1 MYKIGNQIGQE
12 TVHNPASVHPVTSP
26 LTGQV
31 IGEVSYADPAMIDR
45 AVAKAREAQ
54 RQWAQLTYKKRSEV
68 LFAMR
73 QQLQAHEDELA
84 QIITQENGKSLAESR
99 AAVAKAIEL
108 CEFAVSIPAL
118 IAGKTEIVSTGIE
131 VKEMTFP
138 VGVLA
143 CITPFNFPL
152 MVPMW
157 TIPNALVCGNAVIL
171 KPSEATPVT
180 AMKIAEL
187 FAQAGLPDGL
197 LSVVNGEKEVVEAL
211 CDHPDIDALTF
222 VGSTPVA
229 KLVYKRAT
237 SNLKRCLAMGGAKNH
252 ILVTDEV
259 NPEIVA
265 KEITS
270 AAYGMSGQRCMAAS
284 VVLAIVHCGA
294 VIDQLIAISKQMVA
308 GRDCPPLISRKAVE
322 KIGQYLDQTPGTVVV
337 DGRRAMVEGDPNGY
351 YIGPSVILY
360 DTIEAMPEE
369 EVFGP
374 TLEII
379 QVATLE
385 EAIAYQNRSPYGN
398 GASIFTDTGLY
409 AQEASLGLS
418 SGMLGINIG
427 VPVPR
432 DPFSFGGLKGSK
444 FGYGDITGYGSLPL
458 LTTTRKVTTKWNP
471 KDKKD
476 WLS

>member
-45 AVAKAREAQ
+45 AIAKAREAQ

-73 QQLQAHEDELA
+73 QQLQTHEDELA

-143 CITPFNFPL
+143 CVTPFNFPM

-211 CDHPDIDALTF
+211 CDHPGIDALTF

-284 VVLAIVHCGA
+284 VVLAIGHCGA
-294 VIDQLIAISKQMVA
+294 VIDQIIAISKQMVA

-322 KIGQYLDQTPGTVVV
+322 K
-337 DGRRAMVEGDPNGY
+337 
-351 YIGPSVILY
+351 
-360 DTIEAMPEE
+360 
-369 EVFGP
+369 
-374 TLEII
+374 
-379 QVATLE
+379 
-385 EAIAYQNRSPYGN
+385 NR
-398 GASIFTDTGLY
+398 
-409 AQEASLGLS
+409 
-418 SGMLGINIG
+418 
-427 VPVPR
+427 PVPGSDSGDSGCRRPPGDGGRGSERLLYRAER
-432 DPFSFGGLKGSK
+432 DSLRYNGSDARGRSLWTNAGNYSGGDAGRSDRLSKPFAVWQRRFNLYRYRFVRTGSVAGLIQRHA
-444 FGYGDITGYGSLPL
+444 GD
-458 LTTTRKVTTKWNP
+458 
-471 KDKKD
+471 
-476 WLS
+476 

>member
-1 MYKIGNQIGQE
+1 MWKVDNQIGSE
-12 TVHNPASVHPVTSP
+12 TLHNPAAVHPITSP
-26 LTGQV
+26 LNGQV
-31 IGEVSYADPAMIDR
+31 IGEVSYADSAMIGK
-45 AVAKAREAQ
+45 AVAKAQTAQ
-54 RQWAQLTYKKRSEV
+54 KQWAQLTYKKRTEV

-73 QQLQAHEDELA
+73 QQLLDHEAELA
-84 QIITQENGKSLAESR
+84 QIITQENGKSLAESQ
-99 AAVAKAIEL
+99 AALAKAVEL
-108 CEFAVSIPAL
+108 CEFAVSIPAM
-118 IAGKTEIVSTGIE
+118 IAGRTEFVSKGIE

-171 KPSEATPVT
+171 KPSEATPIT

-187 FAQAGLPDGL
+187 FAKAGLPDGL

-237 SNLKRCLAMGGAKNH
+237 ASLKRCLAMGGAKNH
-252 ILVTDEV
+252 ILVTEEV
-259 NPEIVA
+259 DPQIVA

-284 VVLAIVHCGA
+284 VVLAIGHCDA
-294 VIDQLIAISKQMVA
+294 VIDQIIALSKEMVA
-308 GRDCPPLISRKAVE
+308 GRDCPPLISQKAVD
-322 KIGQYLDQTPGTVVV
+322 KVCQYLEKTPGSIVV
-337 DGRRAMVEGDPNGY
+337 DGRKAQIEGDPNGY

-360 DTIEAMPEE
+360 DDIELMPEE

-379 QVATLE
+379 KAATLE
-385 EAIAYQNRSPYGN
+385 EAIAYQNCSPYGN

-409 AQEASLGLS
+409 AQKAVLGLS
-418 SGMLGINIG
+418 SGMLGVNIG

-444 FGYGDITGYGSLPL
+444 FGYGDITGYGSLPF

>member
-1 MYKIGNQIGQE
+1 MWKVDNQIGSE
-12 TVHNPASVHPVTSP
+12 TLHNPAAVHPITSP
-26 LTGQV
+26 LNGQV
-31 IGEVSYADPAMIDR
+31 IGEVSYADSAMIDK
-45 AVAKAREAQ
+45 AVAKARTAQ
-54 RQWAQLTYKKRSEV
+54 KQWAQLTYKKRTEV

-73 QQLQAHEDELA
+73 QQLLDHEAELA
-84 QIITQENGKSLAESR
+84 QIITQENGKSLAESH
-99 AAVAKAIEL
+99 AALAKAVEL
-108 CEFAVSIPAL
+108 CEFAVSIPAM
-118 IAGKTEIVSTGIE
+118 IAGRTEFVSSGIE

-171 KPSEATPVT
+171 KPSEATPIT

-187 FAQAGLPDGL
+187 FAKAGLPDGL

-237 SNLKRCLAMGGAKNH
+237 ASLKRCLAMGGAKNH
-252 ILVTDEV
+252 ILVTEEV
-259 NPEIVA
+259 DPQIVA

-284 VVLAIVHCGA
+284 VVLAIGHCDA
-294 VIDQLIAISKQMVA
+294 VIDQIITLSKEMVA
-308 GRDCPPLISRKAVE
+308 GRDCPPLISQKAVDKVCQYHE
-322 KIGQYLDQTPGTVVV
+322 KTPGSIVV
-337 DGRRAMVEGDPNGY
+337 DGRKAQIEGDPNGY

-360 DTIEAMPEE
+360 DDIELMPEE

-379 QVATLE
+379 KAATLE
-385 EAIAYQNRSPYGN
+385 EAIAYQNCSPYGN

-409 AQEASLGLS
+409 AQKAVLGLS
-418 SGMLGINIG
+418 SGMLGVNIG

-444 FGYGDITGYGSLPL
+444 FGYGDITGYGSLPF

>member
-143 CITPFNFPL
+143 CVTPFNFPL

-211 CDHPDIDALTF
+211 CD
-222 VGSTPVA
+222 
-229 KLVYKRAT
+229 
-237 SNLKRCLAMGGAKNH
+237 
-252 ILVTDEV
+252 
-259 NPEIVA
+259 PEIVA

-284 VVLAIVHCGA
+284 VVLAIGHCGA
-294 VIDQLIAISKQMVA
+294 VIDQIIAISKQMVA

-360 DTIEAMPEE
+360 DTMEAMPEE

>member
-1 MYKIGNQIGQE
+1 MWKVDNQIGSE
-12 TVHNPASVHPVTSP
+12 TLHNPASVHPITSP
-26 LTGQV
+26 LNGQV
-31 IGEVSYADPAMIDR
+31 IGEVSYADSAMIGK
-45 AVAKAREAQ
+45 AVAKARTAQ
-54 RQWAQLTYKKRSEV
+54 KQWAQLTYKKRTEV

-73 QQLQAHEDELA
+73 QQLLDHEEELA
-84 QIITQENGKSLAESR
+84 QIITQENGKSLAESQ
-99 AAVAKAIEL
+99 AALAKAVEL
-108 CEFAVSIPAL
+108 CEFAVSIPAV
-118 IAGKTEIVSTGIE
+118 IAGRTEFVSSGIE

-171 KPSEATPVT
+171 KPSEATPIT

-187 FAQAGLPDGL
+187 FAKAGLPDGL
-197 LSVVNGEKEVVEAL
+197 LSVVHGEKEVVEAL
-211 CDHPDIDALTF
+211 CDHPGIDALTF

-237 SNLKRCLAMGGAKNH
+237 ASLKRCLAMGGAKNH
-252 ILVTDEV
+252 ILVTEEV
-259 NPEIVA
+259 DPQIVA

-284 VVLAIVHCGA
+284 VVLAIGHCDA
-294 VIDQLIAISKQMVA
+294 VIDQIIALSKEMVA
-308 GRDCPPLISRKAVE
+308 GRDCPPLISQKAVD
-322 KIGQYLDQTPGTVVV
+322 KVCQYLEKTPGSIVV
-337 DGRRAMVEGDPNGY
+337 DGRKAQIEGDPNGY

-360 DTIEAMPEE
+360 DDIELMPEE

-379 QVATLE
+379 KAATLE
-385 EAIAYQNRSPYGN
+385 EAIAYQNCSPYGN

-409 AQEASLGLS
+409 AQKAVLGLS
-418 SGMLGINIG
+418 SGMLGVNIG

-444 FGYGDITGYGSLPL
+444 FGYGDITGYGSLPF

>member
-143 CITPFNFPL
+143 CVTPFNFPL

-187 FAQAGLPDGL
+187 FAAGWL
-197 LSVVNGEKEVVEAL
+197 
-211 CDHPDIDALTF
+211 
-222 VGSTPVA
+222 
-229 KLVYKRAT
+229 
-237 SNLKRCLAMGGAKNH
+237 
-252 ILVTDEV
+252 
-259 NPEIVA
+259 
-265 KEITS
+265 
-270 AAYGMSGQRCMAAS
+270 
-284 VVLAIVHCGA
+284 
-294 VIDQLIAISKQMVA
+294 A
-308 GRDCPPLISRKAVE
+308 GRLA
-322 KIGQYLDQTPGTVVV
+322 
-337 DGRRAMVEGDPNGY
+337 
-351 YIGPSVILY
+351 
-360 DTIEAMPEE
+360 
-369 EVFGP
+369 F
-374 TLEII
+374 
-379 QVATLE
+379 
-385 EAIAYQNRSPYGN
+385 
-398 GASIFTDTGLY
+398 
-409 AQEASLGLS
+409 
-418 SGMLGINIG
+418 
-427 VPVPR
+427 R
-432 DPFSFGGLKGSK
+432 D
-444 FGYGDITGYGSLPL
+444 
-458 LTTTRKVTTKWNP
+458 
-471 KDKKD
+471 
-476 WLS
+476 

>member
-1 MYKIGNQIGQE
+1 MWKVNNQIGSE
-12 TVHNPASVHPVTSP
+12 ALHNPASVHPITSP
-26 LTGQV
+26 LNGQV
-31 IGEVSYADPAMIDR
+31 IGEVSYADSAMIDK
-45 AVAKAREAQ
+45 AVAKARTAQ
-54 RQWAQLTYKKRSEV
+54 KQWAQLTYKKRTEV

-73 QQLQAHEDELA
+73 QQLLDHEAELA
-84 QIITQENGKSLAESR
+84 QIITQENGKSLAESQ
-99 AAVAKAIEL
+99 AAVAKAVEL
-108 CEFAVSIPAL
+108 CEFAVSIPAV
-118 IAGKTEIVSTGIE
+118 IAGRTELVSSGIE

-171 KPSEATPVT
+171 KPSEATPIT

-187 FAQAGLPDGL
+187 FAKAGLPDGL

-237 SNLKRCLAMGGAKNH
+237 ASLKRCLAMGGAKNH
-252 ILVTDEV
+252 ILVTEEV
-259 NPEIVA
+259 DPQIVA

-284 VVLAIVHCGA
+284 VVLAIGHCDA
-294 VIDQLIAISKQMVA
+294 VIDQIITLSKEMVA
-308 GRDCPPLISRKAVE
+308 GRDCPPLISQKAVD
-322 KIGQYLDQTPGTVVV
+322 KVCQYLEKTPGSLVV
-337 DGRRAMVEGDPNGY
+337 DGRKAQIEGDPNGY

-360 DTIEAMPEE
+360 DDIELMPEE

-379 QVATLE
+379 KAATLE
-385 EAIAYQNRSPYGN
+385 EAIVYQNCSPYGN

-409 AQEASLGLS
+409 AQKAVLGLS
-418 SGMLGINIG
+418 SGMLGVNIG

-444 FGYGDITGYGSLPL
+444 FGYGDITGYGSLSF